1 MTVSIVLSTQITAGE
16 NIATHQDRQDQ
27 GAILGASAV
36 CEASAGIVIHG
47 LLVFY
52 KVPVD
57 ANIHSL
63 KLGTDDL
70 GTVGTLDIGFYP
82 STKLPENLV
91 YGDAVGSGTAT
102 IASAIDVH
110 TAAVAVTEYRYSV
123 PNIDTTGKKAWE
135 LAGLTAKP
143 SYSHFWVAAHA
154 AAATDAAGT
163 IVSTCSYIA

>member
-16 NIATHQDRQDQ
+16 NVVTHQDRQDQ
-27 GAILGASAV
+27 GALHGASAI
-36 CEASAGIVIHG
+36 CEASAAVVIHG

-52 KVPVD
+52 KIPVD
-57 ANIHSL
+57 ANIQSL
-63 KLGTDDL
+63 KLASDDL
-70 GTVGTLDIGFYP
+70 GSTGTLDIGFYP

-102 IASAIDVH
+102 IASAIDVNA
-110 TAAVAVTEYRYSV
+110 AAVAMTEYRYSV

-135 LAGLTAKP
+135 LAGLSAKP

-154 AAATDAAGT
+154 AAATTAGGT
-163 IVSTCSYIA
+163 VASTCAYIA